1 MKITYVASKFE
12 TAEKTLE
19 KMNAEKMPYTPTGLD
34 YVLGECECEDEEA
47 WMRWYMESCSETMH
61 REGFLY
67 VYIFENGQLRLPSIP
82 LEG

>member
-19 KMNAEKMPYTPTGLD
+19 KMNALKMPYTETGLD
-34 YVLGECECEDEEA
+34 YKLGEYECTSEEDWAKWYIAERAEA
-47 WMRWYMESCSETMH
+47 MD

-67 VYIFENGQLRLPSIP
+67 VYIFENGQLRAPAVP
-82 LEG
+82 MK